1 MVENTKH
8 RQILKKV
15 SMPHSELHT
24 LSYTEAPFRCSHT
37 FFKHTNKR
45 FCFAM
50 NNAAVVALFGHIAL
64 DGTSSRNV
72 AESVEAFWWLKG
84 RKGGHSINAQSSKN
98 VSLEPLALILTMTSL
113 ISPCVVM
120 LLM

>member
-15 SMPHSELHT
+15 SMPHRELHT

-45 FCFAM
+45 FCFAI

-64 DGTSSRNV
+64 DGTPQRPAPETLQSLWKP
-72 AESVEAFWWLKG
+72 F
-84 RKGGHSINAQSSKN
+84 GG
-98 VSLEPLALILTMTSL
+98 
-113 ISPCVVM
+113 
-120 LLM
+120 

>member
-1 MVENTKH
+1 
-8 RQILKKV
+8 
-15 SMPHSELHT
+15 MPHRELHT

-64 DGTSSRNV
+64 DGTPRRQRPASRNV

-84 RKGGHSINAQSSKN
+84 RKGGHSINVQRSKN

-113 ISPCVVM
+113 LCTLCRYATHVSRSWTNQ
-120 LLM
+120 